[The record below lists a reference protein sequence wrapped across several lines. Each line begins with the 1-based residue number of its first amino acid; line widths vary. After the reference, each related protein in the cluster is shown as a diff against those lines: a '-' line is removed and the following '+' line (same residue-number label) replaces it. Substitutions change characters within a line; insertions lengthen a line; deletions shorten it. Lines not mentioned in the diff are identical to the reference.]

1 MITKRGKLL
10 NQESLCYNIWK
21 RNRGC
26 QGCSP
31 GVAVRENREMIKLE
45 YLDKKVYLIESCP
58 IRGDGDVLSLEMI
71 WVVTG

>member
-1 MITKRGKLL
+1 MSKLL
-10 NQESLCYNIWK
+10 AG
-21 RNRGC
+21 RR
-26 QGCSP
+26 SP
-31 GVAVRENREMIKLE
+31 GNREMIKQE